1 MELIRTSYFERKTK
15 IVFSFLAL
23 IFCLSG
29 ITDEAN
35 FQKALSLYRNKQ
47 YKESMQLFAKEA
59 TENENAEA
67 YFYIGTMF
75 MGCSEIPADMEKA
88 KIFLKISADKGNV
101 SAQYNLGTLY
111 LKEKNILES
120 VRYYEKAAKNGN
132 TDALYNTGLIFAKGD
147 GCEKDLPLALDFF
160 RSAAD
165 MKNEAAL
172 YMLGTI
178 YEKPGDYA
186 VKADMKLAV
195 EQYQKAA
202 DLGSV
207 NALLRLGII
216 FSSDEDR
223 EEGMK
228 KTFECFKRAAELNP
242 DNIEI
247 LEAFGDL
254 CSKFERFE
262 EAKAEWNKALLKA
275 KDEDTKKRILQKIDQ
290 KKY

>member
-1 MELIRTSYFERKTK
+1 
-15 IVFSFLAL
+15 
-23 IFCLSG
+23 
-29 ITDEAN
+29 
-35 FQKALSLYRNKQ
+35 
-47 YKESMQLFAKEA
+47 MQLFAKEA
-59 TENENAEA
+59 AENENAEA

-75 MGCSEIPADMEKA
+75 MGCSEIPADTEKA

-101 SAQYNLGTLY
+101 SAQYKLGTLY
-111 LKEKNILES
+111 LKEKNIVEA

-132 TDALYNTGLIFAKGD
+132 TDALYNTGIIFAKGD
-147 GCEKDLPLALDFF
+147 GCEKNLPLALEFF

-186 VKADMKLAV
+186 VKADMKFAV
-195 EQYQKAA
+195 EHYQKAA

-207 NALLRLGII
+207 DALLLRLGII

-242 DNIEI
+242 DSIEI

-254 CSKFERFE
+254 CSKLERLE
-262 EAKAEWNKALLKA
+262 DARTEWNKALLKA
-275 KDEDTKKRILQKIDQ
+275 KDEDTKKRILQKIVQ